1 MLQSHRGILSSKL
14 LPQADNSITDVTLI
28 GIQTHAPKGEE
39 GSTMINVGHKDL
51 CQAKQEKKA
60 DSTVKE
66 KKKKLKAPESTSDSK
81 VRLSGSLMDSLY
93 HS

>member
-1 MLQSHRGILSSKL
+1 
-14 LPQADNSITDVTLI
+14 
-28 GIQTHAPKGEE
+28 
-39 GSTMINVGHKDL
+39 MINVAHKDL

-66 KKKKLKAPESTSDSK
+66 KKKKLKAAESTSDSK

>member
-14 LPQADNSITDVTLI
+14 RPQADNSITDVILI
-28 GIQTHAPKGEE
+28 GIQTHVPKGEE
-39 GSTMINVGHKDL
+39 GSTVINVGHKDL

-60 DSTVKE
+60 DSTVKK

>member
-1 MLQSHRGILSSKL
+1 MLQSHHGILSSKL
-14 LPQADNSITDVTLI
+14 LSQADNSITDVTLI

-39 GSTMINVGHKDL
+39 GSTVINVAHKDL

-66 KKKKLKAPESTSDSK
+66 KKS
-81 VRLSGSLMDSLY
+81 
-93 HS
+93 

>member
-14 LPQADNSITDVTLI
+14 LPQADNSITDVILI

-39 GSTMINVGHKDL
+39 GSTVINVGHKDL

-60 DSTVKE
+60 DSTVK